1 MEDVAMPPSRP
12 TGETRL
18 WYRRAAKHF
27 NAALPIGNG
36 RLGAM
41 VFGSSGTEI
50 VPINDDCFWA
60 GIKAPAPSPT
70 GPEDLALVR
79 RLIAAGDRMGAEKI
93 IEDRLLTGFNQP
105 YLPAADLHL
114 LWPDDMGGEY
124 WRELDL
130 TTATVAVHEGG
141 VAGSALTRR
150 YFSSAADQV
159 IVIRAERTGG
169 DLAGVALRL
178 SSKLR
183 HVSEAIDGDVMLTAD
198 APSNIVWPGV
208 DDRISYGEGITYDEV
223 PPRQCVTVA
232 RVLRE
237 ASGAALTILVA
248 TATTDN
254 HADPRAVCRDVLDR
268 AEAQG
273 YVALHKRH
281 VAAHDALFSRAL
293 LSLGEPESAPRHM
306 TTDQRL
312 AERARGIADPGLE
325 ALLFNYGRYLMIST
339 SRPGCQPSNLQG
351 IWNDLVQPPWWS
363 NYTMNI
369 NLQMN
374 YWPAEVCNLAECHE
388 PLFDFIGDLSRHGAE
403 TARIHYGM
411 AGWVAHHQTDFLRQ
425 TTPVGRLDGHKVDQ
439 PVRYAMWPMAGGW
452 LCQHLWEH
460 YRYGGNMAFLRDRA
474 WPIMR
479 GAALFLLDWLV
490 EAPDGRLTTSPST
503 SPENLWLSPAGERGG
518 VCTGSAMDLS
528 ILRLHFRNCLA
539 AAATLGVVDDAILPR
554 IAEALQRLMPL
565 RIGRQGQIMEW
576 DEDWDEGEH
585 PHRHVSQLFDVFPGF
600 GISPQRTPDLAR
612 AARRTLDLRGETGTG
627 WSFAWKIAIS
637 ARLGDPARAFRQ
649 IDYLL
654 NPVAPEITQFANEGG
669 GIYPN
674 LLSACPPFEID
685 ANFGYTAGVAELLLQ
700 SHETEIVM
708 LPALPATWAEG
719 CFSGL
724 RARGGIELG
733 LTWVRGAPR
742 HVTLRSKHAQRC
754 RLRFREVVLDVDLP
768 ENETVVCDWQDPRI
782 AGAGGDGMI

>member
-1 MEDVAMPPSRP
+1 MEDQATPS
-12 TGETRL
+12 TQDGIETRL
-18 WYRRAAKHF
+18 WYRRPADHF

-41 VFGSSGTEI
+41 VFGATGEE
-50 VPINDDCFWA
+50 VLPINDDCFWA
-60 GIKAPAPSPT
+60 GVAPPAPSPT
-70 GPEDLALVR
+70 GPVDLAQVR
-79 RLIAAGDRMGAEKI
+79 RRIAEGDRMGAEKI

-114 LWPDDMGGEY
+114 LWPDGPGGDY
-124 WRELDL
+124 RRELDL
-130 TTATVAVHEGG
+130 DTAIVTVHQGG
-141 VAGSALTRR
+141 ESGAELTRQ
-150 YFSSAADQV
+150 YFSSPADQV

-169 DLAGVALRL
+169 NLAGVTLRL

-183 HVSEAIDGDVMLTAD
+183 HVTAAAGRDVILIAD
-198 APSNIVWPGV
+198 APGNIVWPGV
-208 DDRISYGEGITYDEV
+208 DDRVNYGEGIAYTDIA
-223 PPRQCVTVA
+223 PRQCVTVA
-232 RVLRE
+232 RLLRDTSSTVL
-237 ASGAALTILVA
+237 TVLVA

-254 HADPRAVCRDVLDR
+254 HADPRTQCHELLDR
-268 AEAQG
+268 AQARGFEALRQ
-273 YVALHKRH
+273 RH
-281 VAAHDALFSRAL
+281 LAAHGALFKRAA
-293 LSLGEPESAPRHM
+293 LSLGCPASTPRHLA
-306 TTDQRL
+306 TDERL
-312 AERARGIADPGLE
+312 AERARGTADPGLE
-325 ALLFNYGRYLMIST
+325 ALLFNYGRYLMISA

-363 NYTMNI
+363 NYTLNI

-388 PLFDFIGDLSRHGAE
+388 PLFDFIEDLSRHGAE

-411 AGWVAHHQTDFLRQ
+411 QGWVAHHQTDFLRQ

-460 YRYGGNMAFLRDRA
+460 YRYGGEKAFLRDRA
-474 WPIMR
+474 WPLMR

-490 EAPDGRLTTSPST
+490 EAPDGMLTTSPST
-503 SPENLWLSPAGERGG
+503 SPENLWLSPDGQRGA

-539 AAATLGVVDDAILPR
+539 AAATIGIADDPILPR
-554 IAEALQRLMPL
+554 LAEALQRLTPL
-565 RIGRQGQIMEW
+565 KVGRHGQIMEW

-600 GISPQRTPDLAR
+600 GISPSRTPELAA

-627 WSFAWKIAIS
+627 WAFAWKVALS
-637 ARLGDPARAFRQ
+637 ARLGDADRAVRQ
-649 IDYLL
+649 IGYLL
-654 NPVAPEITQFANEGG
+654 NPVSPYITQYGNDGG

-685 ANFGYTAGVAELLLQ
+685 ANFGYTAGVAEMLLQ
-700 SHETEIVM
+700 SHEDAIVL
-708 LPALPATWAEG
+708 LPVLPGTWSEG
-719 CFSGL
+719 AFSGL

-733 LTWVRGAPR
+733 LTWAGGVPQRL
-742 HVTLRSKHAQRC
+742 TLLSRIAQSC
-754 RLRFREVVLDVDLP
+754 RIRFRDTVLDLELTADK
-768 ENETVVCDWQDPRI
+768 TVVHDWQ
-782 AGAGGDGMI
+782 AELTATTGEKG